1 MANRKLGR
9 GLDGLLNATLPEPA
23 TELVAPDGPTTT
35 IPVAALDP
43 NPHQPRKVIDEAEL
57 EHLTASVREHGIL
70 QPLVVRPRGTRY
82 EIVAG
87 ERRFR
92 AAQAAGMGQVP
103 AVVRDVPD
111 EQMLELALVE
121 NLQREDLDAIEKAES
136 FKAYLASTGR
146 TQTAAAVRLGLDRS
160 TVSNMI
166 RLLDLPEAVQIM
178 VRQGLVAMGHA
189 RAILALGNAKRQ
201 VRLAERV
208 AREGLSVRQVEKMV
222 LSVGAGKKGK
232 RKASAKAADV
242 RELEA
247 RLREALGTKV
257 AVEVGKRPHT
267 GRIIIEFYGHEDL
280 DRILD
285 RLA

>member
-1 MANRKLGR
+1 MAIRKLGR
-9 GLDGLLNATLPEPA
+9 GLDGLLKAKVPEPA
-23 TELVAPDGPTTT
+23 ADAVATEGPTTT
-35 IPVAALDP
+35 VPVAALAP
-43 NPHQPRKVIDEAEL
+43 NPHQPRQILDEAEL
-57 EHLTASVREHGIL
+57 EHLAASIREHGIL
-70 QPLVVRPRGTRY
+70 QPLVVRPSGEGY

-92 AAQAAGMGQVP
+92 AALVAGLDEVP

-121 NLQREDLDAIEKAES
+121 NLQRQDLDAIEKAES

-146 TQTAAAVRLGLDRS
+146 SQSAAAERLGLDRS

-166 RLLDLPEAVQIM
+166 RLLELPAEVQMM

-189 RAILALGNAKRQ
+189 RAILAAEDARRQ

-208 AREGLSVRQVEKMV
+208 AREGLSVRQVERMV
-222 LSVGAGKKGK
+222 ASPPAKAKGKKR
-232 RKASAKAADV
+232 RKAKGADV
-242 RELEA
+242 RELEG

-257 AVEVGKRPHT
+257 AVEPGKKAGT
-267 GRIIIEFYGHEDL
+267 GRIVIDFYSQDDL